1 MTHPIVSNIISIEYF
16 KEHLYTAYFIIVP
29 EIPFVIILITNIF
42 LIDGLNK
49 KSWRKQEMTS
59 DRWSQ
64 YTSEFD
70 CKSRENNI
78 NM

>member
-49 KSWRKQEMTS
+49 KS
-59 DRWSQ
+59 
-64 YTSEFD
+64 
-70 CKSRENNI
+70 
-78 NM
+78 